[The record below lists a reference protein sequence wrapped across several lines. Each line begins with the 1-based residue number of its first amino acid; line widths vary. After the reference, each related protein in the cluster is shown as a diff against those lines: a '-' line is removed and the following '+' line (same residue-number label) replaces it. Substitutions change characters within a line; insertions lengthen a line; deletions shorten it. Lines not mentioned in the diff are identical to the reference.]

1 MEDVIIWLIDD
12 IEIGRTSNWFS
23 KSYQKEKG
31 LIDHDYP
38 APFNQEFYLI
48 INLAVGGNFSGYP
61 DKTTKFPEQFII
73 DSVKVYN

>member
-1 MEDVIIWLIDD
+1 MEEEIIWLIDD
-12 IEIGRTSNWFS
+12 LEYRRPTNWFS
-23 KSYQKEKG
+23 KGYIKDQG
-31 LIDHDYP
+31 LVENEYP

-61 DKTTKFPEQFII
+61 NKETNFPTSFII